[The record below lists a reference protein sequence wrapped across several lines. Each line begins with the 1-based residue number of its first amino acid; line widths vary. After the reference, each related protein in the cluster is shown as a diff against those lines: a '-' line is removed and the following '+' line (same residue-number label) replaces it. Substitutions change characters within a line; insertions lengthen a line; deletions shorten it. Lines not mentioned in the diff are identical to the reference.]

1 MRRLSLLC
9 LGLCLCWA
17 GTVAAAEQ
25 WRVAVAEVPG
35 LAEADGTGP
44 LLDLVRAM
52 DQQLPDIDFE
62 LQIIPFARTFHLL
75 QNGQCEFQVPFLG
88 NLPRLPAGLRYG
100 SGLLWEVRFG
110 LFTRRANSLSVAQL
124 LDPAHALSSERLAA
138 SGLDA
143 GQQAQ
148 LMPLLGHSWRVD
160 ELQEQL
166 AAPTVT
172 PALRSLAFPY
182 KVETDRAHAPWLG
195 FPALSGN
202 SIEASLQ
209 KLVRGRIDGYV
220 FAVNETEHE
229 IDRLGLREQLRAQD
243 FGLYPV
249 RWLVPDTPRGS
260 HVDKRLTEAL
270 RKLQA
275 QPGFQRLQAPL
286 NKPSRDWKPWP

>member
-1 MRRLSLLC
+1 MRLFAMLCLSLC
-9 LGLCLCWA
+9 LAWSPASG
-17 GTVAAAEQ
+17 AAER

-35 LAEADGTGP
+35 LAEANGSGP
-44 LLDLVRAM
+44 LIDLVRAL
-52 DQQLPDIDFE
+52 DAQLPDIDFE
-62 LQIIPFARTFHLL
+62 LQITPFARTFHLL

-100 SGLLWEVRFG
+100 SGTLWQVRFG
-110 LFTRRANSLSVAQL
+110 LFTRRDNALGVAQL
-124 LDPAHALSSERLAA
+124 LDPAHVLSAERLAA
-138 SGLDA
+138 SGLAA

-148 LMPLLGHSWRVD
+148 LAPLLGRSWRLD

-166 AAPTVT
+166 ATPTVD
-172 PALRSLAFPY
+172 PALRNLAFPY

-202 SIEASLQ
+202 SIESSLQ

-249 RWLVPDTPRGS
+249 NWLVPDNPRGKL
-260 HVDKRLTEAL
+260 VDQRLAEAL
-270 RKLQA
+270 RRLQA
-275 QPGFQRLQAPL
+275 QPAFQGLQAPL
-286 NKPSRDWKPWP
+286 NRPSSDWKAWP

>member
-1 MRRLSLLC
+1 MRRLPLVCFSLYLA
-9 LGLCLCWA
+9 WA
-17 GTVAAAEQ
+17 PAAMAAEQ

-35 LAEADGTGP
+35 LAEANGSGP
-44 LLDLVRAM
+44 LPDLLSALDE
-52 DQQLPDIDFE
+52 QLPDIEFD

-100 SGLLWEVRFG
+100 SGRLWQVRFG
-110 LFTRRANSLSVAQL
+110 LFTQRDNALGVAQL
-124 LDPAHALSSERLAA
+124 LDPAHVLSAERVAA
-138 SGLDA
+138 SGLAA

-148 LMPLLGHSWRVD
+148 LQPLLGRSWRPD

-166 AAPTVT
+166 AAPTVS
-172 PALRSLAFPY
+172 PALRNLAYPY
-182 KVETDRAHAPWLG
+182 RIETDRAHAPWLG

-202 SIEASLQ
+202 SIESSLQ

-229 IDRLGLREQLRAQD
+229 IDRLGLREQLRAQE

-249 RWLVPDTPRGS
+249 RWLVPDNSRGAY
-260 HVDKRLTEAL
+260 VDQRLADAL
-270 RKLQA
+270 RQLQA

-286 NKPSRDWKPWP
+286 DKPSSDWKPWP